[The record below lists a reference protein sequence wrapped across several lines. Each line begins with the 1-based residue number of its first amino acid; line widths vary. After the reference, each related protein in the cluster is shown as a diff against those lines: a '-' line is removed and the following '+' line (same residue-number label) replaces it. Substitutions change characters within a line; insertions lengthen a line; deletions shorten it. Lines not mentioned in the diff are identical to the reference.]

1 MTSFNRQKTKNNDS
15 IAKVKSISLGKRAII
30 FVCSMGAI
38 GAIVG
43 SIDSKVALD
52 RCFNSEDCLTD
63 NIVEHRVNRISIGA
77 VAGMI
82 AASMLS
88 LPAIVNED

>member
-1 MTSFNRQKTKNNDS
+1 MTSFNQQKGKDNS
-15 IAKVKSISLGKRAII
+15 IAGVKQISLGKRAMI
-30 FVCSMGAI
+30 FMCSMGAI

-43 SIDSKVALD
+43 SIDSKVTID
-52 RCFNSEDCLTD
+52 RCLNSENCLTGD
-63 NIVEHRVNRISIGA
+63 IVEHRVNRISIGA

-88 LPAIVNED
+88 LPAIMNED